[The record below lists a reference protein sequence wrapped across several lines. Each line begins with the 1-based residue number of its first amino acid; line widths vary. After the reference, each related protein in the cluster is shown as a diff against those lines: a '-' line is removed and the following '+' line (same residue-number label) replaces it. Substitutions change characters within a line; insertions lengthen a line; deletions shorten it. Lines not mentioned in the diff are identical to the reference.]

1 MKRPQQHSLL
11 PLLPRPSHYLGTEY
25 NAIHKDLVKT
35 SLHWGLAFP
44 DLYEVGMS
52 HLGLKILYHI
62 LNAQSEIWAER
73 VFAPSLEAGRILQKQ
88 AAPLTTLESNTPLA
102 ELDIL
107 GFSLTHELCY
117 TSVLYML
124 DLAQIPFR
132 SLNRDDRWPL
142 LIGGGGVCVNPE
154 PMAPF
159 FDLFVVGDGEEI
171 VLEISQTVVLA
182 KQAGRTRRELLT
194 QLARIPG
201 IYVPSL
207 FHGFGP
213 EHPQNT
219 QRSTKLC
226 IEKRVIRDLNTAPFP
241 TQQIVPFGQAVHDR
255 LTLEIARGC
264 TRGCRFCQAGMT
276 MRPVRERNLS
286 ELDQLLREGLDN
298 TGFEEFSFLSLST
311 GDFSQLEAL
320 FAQSLARCHK
330 EQVAISLPSLR
341 VGSLSPGLMRS
352 MASLRRTGATL
363 APEAGSQRLRN
374 VINKGISEQEL
385 LKHTEDLFT
394 SGWRRLKLYF
404 MIGLPTESY
413 QDLQAIYDLCLKV
426 LETAGPGKK
435 KIQLTASIAIFV
447 PKPHTPFQWEAQD
460 DPETAGQKIVFLQ
473 NLFRRPKNLTLRW
486 HDPEMSAVEG
496 VFSRG
501 DSSLA
506 SVVETAYTQGDI
518 LTSWQEHFDYR
529 LWEKA
534 LSQHELSLLTWL
546 GPRPEDKDV
555 PWSHINCGIRPA
567 YLLQERK
574 KAWEEAITLD
584 CRYHGCSQC
593 GVCSVGQNPGELI
606 AQASSRPIR
615 PVVNQRHRDQEASIA
630 STPPPDE
637 PEQEEQTTRL
647 ILEFAK
653 QGPAAYL
660 SQLELQTVFE
670 RIFRRAGLPLSF
682 SRGFHP
688 MPRISFGRALPVG
701 VYSETEFCL
710 LVLRRPVEMT
720 SVCARLNR
728 VSISGLR
735 FTQAEERSPG
745 QKPTQPRFEHFLLQL
760 HFPGQEAKQCIQS
773 WMEAASAPSWIVE
786 RKTRKGLRQVDLGP
800 RIHSLSQ
807 MSSKEIRITF
817 DWEAGY
823 VNPLFFVRSLAPG
836 LNPRKYTMTKI
847 KTAGPKDNDF

>member
-1 MKRPQQHSLL
+1 MKRLQQHPLL

-25 NAIHKDLVKT
+25 NAIQKDLSKA

-62 LNAQSEIWAER
+62 LNDHPEIWAER
-73 VFAPSLEAGRILQKQ
+73 VFAPPLEAGRILQEQ
-88 AAPLTTLESNTPLA
+88 AALLTTLESHTPLA

-132 SLNRDDRWPL
+132 SLKRDDRWPL

-171 VLEISQTVVLA
+171 VLEISQAVVLA
-182 KQAGRTRRELLT
+182 KQSGRTRQELLS

-207 FHGFGP
+207 FHGFGS
-213 EHPQNT
+213 EQPQNA
-219 QRSTKLC
+219 QSSTKRC
-226 IEKRVIRDLNTAPFP
+226 IEKRVIRDLNTAHFP
-241 TQQIVPFGQAVHDR
+241 TRQIVPFGQAVHDR

-286 ELDQLLREGLDN
+286 ELDQLLQEGLDN

-320 FAQSLARCHK
+320 FTQSLARCHK

-374 VINKGISEQEL
+374 VINKGISEQKL
-385 LKHTEDLFT
+385 LQHTKNLFT

-413 QDLQAIYDLCLKV
+413 QDLQAIYDLCLNV
-426 LETAGPGKK
+426 LETAGPEKK
-435 KIQLTASIAIFV
+435 KIQITASIAIFV

-460 DPETAGQKIVFLQ
+460 DPETAGQKIAFLQ
-473 NLFRRPKNLTLRW
+473 DLFRRPKNLTLRW
-486 HDPEMSAVEG
+486 HDPEMSAIEG

-501 DSSLA
+501 NSSLA
-506 SVVETAYTQGDI
+506 LVVESAYTQGDI

-529 LWEKA
+529 LWERV
-534 LSQHELSLLTWL
+534 LSQFEMNLLTWL
-546 GPRPEDKDV
+546 GPRHEDESV
-555 PWSHINCGIRPA
+555 PWSHINCGIQSG

-606 AQASSRPIR
+606 TQASIRPIR
-615 PVVNQRHRDQEASIA
+615 PVVNQRHRDQEAPTA
-630 STPPPDE
+630 TTPPPDE
-637 PEQEEQTTRL
+637 PEQEEKTTRL

-653 QGPAAYL
+653 EGPAAYL
-660 SQLELQTVFE
+660 SQLELQTVLE

-688 MPRISFGRALPVG
+688 MPKISFGRALPVG
-701 VYSETEFCL
+701 VHSETEFCL
-710 LVLRRPVEMT
+710 LVLRRPVEMK
-720 SVCARLNR
+720 SVCAQLNK
-728 VSISGLR
+728 VSICGLR
-735 FTQAEERSPG
+735 FTQAEKCHPG
-745 QKPTQPRFEHFLLQL
+745 QKLTQPRFEPFLLQL
-760 HFPGQEAKQCIQS
+760 HLPEEEADQCIQS
-773 WMEAASAPSWIVE
+773 WLHAVSLPNWIVE
-786 RKTRKGLRQVDLGP
+786 RKTKKGLRKVDLRP

-807 MSSKEIRITF
+807 MSPKEMRITF

-823 VNPLFFVRSLAPG
+823 VSPLFFVRSLAPG
-836 LNPRKYTMTKI
+836 LDPRRYTVTKV
-847 KTAGPKDNDF
+847 KTTGFKDNDS